1 MIYGVSTHPF
11 AYERLKGEHLNLIA
25 DSGFDTIEIFAN
37 RMQVDFDDS
46 AQLLEIS
53 DAVRR
58 NNLIVNSVHAP
69 FYFDLKGLR
78 NGVFV
83 DIASEDEDLRKKS
96 VEEIKSSMALASLFD
111 VDYYVMHFPYKVNRD
126 SMLKSLEE
134 LFRFSEPFQ
143 IKLCFEN
150 IPGRMTSVRHIVEFM
165 ERELIPYG
173 VCFDIGHSNLE
184 GRVYSDIEDYG
195 VYFYTTHIHDNMGDR
210 DSHLLPFEGNIDW
223 ERVFSLFKMV
233 DYKWGIMLEIRMGEK
248 YNYKTLLGKAYKV
261 IERFKEI
268 EKGIRENRL

>member
-11 AYERLKGEHLNLIA
+11 AYEKLKGEHLNLIG

-46 AQLLEIS
+46 AQLLEIA

-58 NNLIVNSVHAP
+58 NNFIVNSVHAP

-83 DIASEDEDLRKKS
+83 DIASQDEDFRKKS

-111 VDYYVMHFPYKVNRD
+111 VDYYILHFPYKINRD

-134 LFRFSEPFQ
+134 LFRFSEHFQ
-143 IKLCFEN
+143 LKLCFEN
-150 IPGRMTSVRHIVEFM
+150 IPGRMTSVRHIVDFM
-165 ERELIPYG
+165 EKELVPFGI
-173 VCFDIGHSNLE
+173 CFDIGHSNLK
-184 GRVYSDIEDYG
+184 GSVYSDIENYG
-195 VYFYTTHIHDNMGDR
+195 VYFYTTHIHDNLGDS

-223 ERVFSLFKMV
+223 ERVFSLFKKV
-233 DYKWGIMLEIRMGEK
+233 DFKWGMMLEVRMGDRD
-248 YNYKTLLGKAYKV
+248 NYKSLLQKAYKV
-261 IERFKEI
+261 IERFKKI
-268 EKGIRENRL
+268 EKRL